1 MPNRAYFGEK
11 DYQQLFIIQQ
21 MVRQT
26 GLPVTIVPCPIVRN
40 ADGLAL
46 SSRNALL
53 SESMKQRATIIY
65 STLLAAKERFATHS
79 PAEVE
84 AWVKGVFAQQ
94 PDFTLEYFTIT
105 DAHTLQSIT
114 KKEAGKDYR
123 AFIVVHA
130 EGVRLIDNL
139 AF

>member
-1 MPNRAYFGEK
+1 M
-11 DYQQLFIIQQ
+11 
-21 MVRQT
+21 
-26 GLPVTIVPCPIVRN
+26 RN
-40 ADGLAL
+40 ARWFGSQLPQCSPQRVNETA
-46 SSRNALL
+46 RNHYLQHL
-53 SESMKQRATIIY
+53 Y
-65 STLLAAKERFATHS
+65 SLTKERFATHS

-123 AFIVVHA
+123 AFIVVRA
-130 EGVRLIDNL
+130 
-139 AF
+139 

>member
-1 MPNRAYFGEK
+1 M
-11 DYQQLFIIQQ
+11 
-21 MVRQT
+21 T
-26 GLPVTIVPCPIVRN
+26 
-40 ADGLAL
+40 
-46 SSRNALL
+46 
-53 SESMKQRATIIY
+53 QRASFIY
-65 STLLAAKERFATHS
+65 RTLLAAKERFATHT

-84 AWVKGVFAQQ
+84 AWVVDTFAKE

-130 EGVRLIDNL
+130 EGVRLIDNISMN
-139 AF
+139 